1 MVVLVT
7 VSVLAPMYWLRA
19 ADDVTA
25 RRRQFLSAGAI
36 AAAVPLCA
44 VALYAWLGRPDALAA
59 GPAAT
64 SALPPSHAGAP
75 AAGPAGTPA
84 AGGTGATA
92 GDLGE
97 AVARLE
103 ARLARSPDDPSGW
116 ELLAQSYEF
125 AGRTADA
132 AAARQR
138 RLPAGAGQAPAPA
151 PASAAMLGA
160 ALPATSAAAAANKDS
175 GPGPKAPD
183 AAGVAAAAA
192 RMPSDLDKLVVEA
205 QQARR
210 ARDFP
215 RALAAFATLAKR
227 NALDAS
233 LWADYADATAAQRG
247 RLDEA
252 SEPLIR
258 RALALDPQHPKALW
272 LLGSLQVQ
280 RRDYASALQTWLA
293 MQKVMP
299 ANSPD
304 AKLIAENVAEA
315 RSMLAGGQ
323 PGAAPAAPAASL
335 AAAGAS
341 LSAKGSTPATSG
353 VALRG
358 DIDLDARWRG
368 KVPADTVLY
377 VFAKAVGQPGPPV
390 AVLRTTAAR
399 WPQSFVL
406 DDSLAMMPGRNLS
419 GASSVIVEA
428 RLSRSGSANP
438 QPGDLRGTSAA
449 LDPRRAGPLRIVI
462 AEEIS

>member
-7 VSVLAPMYWLRA
+7 VSVLAPMYWMRA

-59 GPAAT
+59 GPAT
-64 SALPPSHAGAP
+64 SAALPVSHAGAAGADLP
-75 AAGPAGTPA
+75 GNPSAAGAGA
-84 AGGTGATA
+84 SA

-103 ARLARSPDDPSGW
+103 ARLAQSPDDPSGW

-138 RLPAGAGQAPAPA
+138 RLPTVQGTGRGVQPAP
-151 PASAAMLGA
+151 L
-160 ALPATSAAAAANKDS
+160 
-175 GPGPKAPD
+175 D
-183 AAGVAAAAA
+183 AAGAAAIAA
-192 RMPSDLDKLVVEA
+192 RLPAGAANGPGTAALATRLPSDLDKLVIEA

-215 RALAAFATLAKR
+215 RALAAFAALAR
-227 NALDAS
+227 RDALDAS

-299 ANSPD
+299 ADSPD
-304 AKLIAENVAEA
+304 ARLIAENVTEA
-315 RSMLAGGQ
+315 RAMLAGG
-323 PGAAPAAPAASL
+323 PVAGPAAAPTAAPRASLASAAASL
-335 AAAGAS
+335 AANSGAPPG
-341 LSAKGSTPATSG
+341 AG

-358 DIDLDARWRG
+358 DIDLDPRWRG
-368 KVPADTVLY
+368 KVPAATVLY

-438 QPGDLRGTSAA
+438 QPGDLRGSSVA